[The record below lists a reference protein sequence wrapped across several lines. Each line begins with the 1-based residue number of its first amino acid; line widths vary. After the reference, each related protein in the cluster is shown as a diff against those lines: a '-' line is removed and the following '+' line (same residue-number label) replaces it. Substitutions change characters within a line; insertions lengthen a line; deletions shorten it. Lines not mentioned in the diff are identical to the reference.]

1 MGVDCAIRQVRTLA
15 PRTRCP
21 SSRVFVFHGFGSPVD
36 PKTAAGR
43 PEDGRRRFQTG
54 EQTPWKNKTGTK
66 DNGSGS

>member
-43 PEDGRRRFQTG
+43 PEGGRRRF
-54 EQTPWKNKTGTK
+54 
-66 DNGSGS
+66 